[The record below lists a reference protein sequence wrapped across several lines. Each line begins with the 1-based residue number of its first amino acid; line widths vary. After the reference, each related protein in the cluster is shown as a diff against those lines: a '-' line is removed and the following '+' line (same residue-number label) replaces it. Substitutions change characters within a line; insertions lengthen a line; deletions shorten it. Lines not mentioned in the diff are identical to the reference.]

1 MRTGFPARAAAI
13 AVLML
18 TTLLAAASSPFRWE
32 ATTAGDQL
40 TVSLRVEAGHYL
52 YAQSLALEVT
62 GSDGKAA
69 SPLLTPEPENVDD
82 PFFGRIGIYPEGSYR
97 WTFRGMPPFQAT
109 VDFQGCRKAAGNEA
123 ALCFMP
129 QHLALTDGETPP
141 EEAEGALED
150 EKLDSLLERFRLE
163 RRTIGFQD
171 AAQFRAFLSPASAP
185 IAAGKSGDAGLS
197 LADRSAILVILLT
210 ILGGLGLNLTPCV
223 LPMIP
228 VNLAIIGADGGN
240 RAAGFRRGLAYGI
253 GMAAAYGV
261 LGVLVILTGARFGA
275 LNATSWFNFTIAGIF
290 LVLAAAMFGWFNV
303 DLSGLGR
310 VKPSRIRG
318 GKTVVAFVM
327 GAVAALLAGACVA
340 PVVIMVL
347 VFAAERYQAGNFFA
361 LGLPFLLGVG
371 MALPWPLAGAGLAVL
386 PKPGRFMIAVKYLFG
401 AVILAAAVFY
411 GVTGWRLLPG
421 SYSPE
426 AEVEHL
432 RSRLALALEERK
444 PVLIVFWA
452 TWCKNCV
459 EMEKEVL
466 PAPEVQKELERYTL
480 VHFQAE
486 DPSDPAVAGLMNRWE
501 LPGLP
506 AFVILTP
513 R

>member
-1 MRTGFPARAAAI
+1 MTCLG
-13 AVLML
+13 
-18 TTLLAAASSPFRWE
+18 LAAAFSAFAWGGN
-32 ATTAGDQL
+32 AGGAES
-40 TVSLRVEAGHYL
+40 VPEK
-52 YAQSLALEVT
+52 E
-62 GSDGKAA
+62 DG
-69 SPLLTPEPENVDD
+69 
-82 PFFGRIGIYPEGSYR
+82 G
-97 WTFRGMPPFQAT
+97 
-109 VDFQGCRKAAGNEA
+109 
-123 ALCFMP
+123 
-129 QHLALTDGETPP
+129 
-141 EEAEGALED
+141 
-150 EKLDSLLERFRLE
+150 
-163 RRTIGFQD
+163 
-171 AAQFRAFLSPASAP
+171 SAP
-185 IAAGKSGDAGLS
+185 AKVYFIKDINARNLVRIYEALGREAAGKVAVKLS
-197 LADRSAILVILLT
+197 TGEPGNDNYLDPQLIKDLVRKVDGT
-210 ILGGLGLNLTPCV
+210 IVECNT
-223 LPMIP
+223 
-228 VNLAIIGADGGN
+228 
-240 RAAGFRRGLAYGI
+240 AYG
-253 GMAAAYGV
+253 GGRSNTESHLKAARDHG
-261 LGVLVILTGARFGA
+261 
-275 LNATSWFNFTIAGIF
+275 FTAI
-290 LVLAAAMFGWFNV
+290 
-303 DLSGLGR
+303 
-310 VKPSRIRG
+310 
-318 GKTVVAFVM
+318 
-327 GAVAALLAGACVA
+327 A

-444 PVLIVFWA
+444 PVLIIFWA